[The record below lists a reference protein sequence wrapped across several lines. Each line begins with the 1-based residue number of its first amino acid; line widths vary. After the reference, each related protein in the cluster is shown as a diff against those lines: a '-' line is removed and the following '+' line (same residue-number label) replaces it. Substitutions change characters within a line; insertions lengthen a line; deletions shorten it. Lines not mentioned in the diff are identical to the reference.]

1 MFTAVFAVGVAP
13 SVFAAPVTTLTTTGF
28 IPSSESTSQ
37 AMHIAIRDSVH
48 FPQHGTTYSGSYP
61 DAAGPLFL
69 YPICVFILT
78 TTHYGGQPP
87 ASNIEAAYMHN
98 HILVNPQYGLH
109 QPDPASTLTAHYV
122 PKAAQNPV
130 RGVRRKGMTASFTP
144 GQQSKPHGF
153 RRPGMNAYSG

>member
-1 MFTAVFAVGVAP
+1 MVYLHSMFTAVFAVGVAP

-61 DAAGPLFL
+61 DAAG
-69 YPICVFILT
+69 
-78 TTHYGGQPP
+78 QSP

-98 HILVNPQYGLH
+98 HIPVNPQYGLH

-130 RGVRRKGMTASFTP
+130 RGVRRKGNHYGESRKSIKSLVESEVCDDTMSTTR
-144 GQQSKPHGF
+144 QL
-153 RRPGMNAYSG
+153 R

>member
-1 MFTAVFAVGVAP
+1 MVYLHSMFTALFVVGFAH

-28 IPSSESTSQ
+28 IPSPESTSQ

-48 FPQHGTTYSGSYP
+48 FPQHGTTSGYSGSYP
-61 DAAGPLFL
+61 DAAG
-69 YPICVFILT
+69 
-78 TTHYGGQPP
+78 QPP
-87 ASNIEAAYMHN
+87 ASSIEAAYMHN
-98 HILVNPQYGLH
+98 HIPVKPQYGLH
-109 QPDPASTLTAHYV
+109 QLDPASTSTAHHV

-144 GQQSKPHGF
+144 GPHGF